1 MWHIHIMYLIY
12 IRSSRKDKNA
22 SSKSAKS
29 DEIKMTDAASIQG
42 SPTDITYATT
52 IPSGGGKNESELQYA
67 YARTG
72 PINVSHK
79 I

>member
-1 MWHIHIMYLIY
+1 MYLIY

-72 PINVSHK
+72 PINVSQK